1 MNNRGSSSTA
11 GSLGKFAGG
20 DTAWILGLKVGSA
33 ALQKRGDWQLGFN
46 YRHVESDAVIDG
58 FNDSDFGNGGTNQEG
73 YSLFGTVALSSRF
86 AIGIKWLSDDE
97 IAGPPLKSDVLQ
109 VDLSGKF

>member
-1 MNNRGSSSTA
+1 MKA
-11 GSLGKFAGG
+11 
-20 DTAWILGLKVGSA
+20 GSA
-33 ALQKRGDWQLGFN
+33 ALQKRWDWQIGVNF
-46 YRHVESDAVIDG
+46 RHVESDAVIDG
-58 FNDSDFGNGGTNQEG
+58 FADSDFGLGGTNLEG

-86 AIGIKWLSDDE
+86 AIGLKWMSADQ